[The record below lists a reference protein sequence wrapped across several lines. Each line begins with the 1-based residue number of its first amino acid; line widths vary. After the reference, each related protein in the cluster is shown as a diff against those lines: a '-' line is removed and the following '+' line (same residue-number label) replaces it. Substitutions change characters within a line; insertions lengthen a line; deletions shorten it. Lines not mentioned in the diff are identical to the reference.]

1 MKISFSD
8 KFNSN
13 DNLVII
19 YSNKNLL
26 LKKNKLSM
34 TVKYLIEKVEKLK
47 KSKESFTE
55 FFTIPDGKQIKK
67 VLISKIK
74 PKSGTSYTEALA
86 GRILSQ
92 LERNNIEKVTVII
105 EVDSNRKDL
114 LKSIKDLTYG
124 FLMKDYRFEK
134 YKTITKKDFK
144 ILSISFAFVAT
155 QSEKR
160 ILENHIQMVKGI
172 YLTRDLVSEPA
183 NELYPE
189 KFVQLCNVL
198 KKVGIKS
205 EILNEKQIKKLGM
218 NALMGVAQ
226 GSVKPPRVLVM
237 KWNGKKDKN
246 FANPLSFIGK
256 GVTFDTGG
264 ISIKPSG
271 GMEDMK
277 WDMGGAAVTAA
288 IMKYLSEI
296 NPKLSYAG
304 IVGLVENMPSST
316 AYKPGDI
323 IKSYKGINVEVLNT
337 DAEGRLVLADII
349 TYGCEVYNPKIVI
362 DFATLTGAIVVALG
376 QHYAGLYSNDDII
389 ADKLYDSGID
399 TNEKVWRMPLHDDF
413 DKELNSPF
421 VDLKNIGA
429 GRYGGSITA
438 AQFLQRFIPPKTK
451 WAHLDIAGTTWK
463 NNGDLMN
470 SKGATG
476 FGLTLIADFIDT
488 YFKK

>member
-1 MKISFSD
+1 MKAKFISLSKSNQSIILSIDISD
-8 KFNSN
+8 KSPKKNHYQSFKYNNEELFKYSFNISKSQLN
-13 DNLVII
+13 FSISPSVNNKKNFYQKVIGSFIFDQSIKYSATEIDIDCLDKILLEDIVFGFIQKDNI
-19 YSNKNLL
+19 YSVYKTGSKNI
-26 LKKNKLSM
+26 KYKTTFKLS
-34 TVKYLIEKVEKLK
+34 
-47 KSKESFTE
+47 KSY
-55 FFTIPDGKQIKK
+55 IQ
-67 VLISKIK
+67 
-74 PKSGTSYTEALA
+74 
-86 GRILSQ
+86 
-92 LERNNIEKVTVII
+92 
-105 EVDSNRKDL
+105 L
-114 LKSIKDLTYG
+114 LKSI
-124 FLMKDYRFEK
+124 
-134 YKTITKKDFK
+134 
-144 ILSISFAFVAT
+144 A
-155 QSEKR
+155 
-160 ILENHIQMVKGI
+160 
-172 YLTRDLVSEPA
+172 YLKQLVSEPS
-183 NELYPE
+183 NIIYPE
-189 KFVQLCNVL
+189 SFVSLAQKNYNKNNMRTKILKEDKL
-198 KKVGIKS
+198 KKIG
-205 EILNEKQIKKLGM
+205 LNCLLAVSQGSARKPRVMEFHNKKLPK
-218 NALMGVAQ
+218 NVD
-226 GSVKPPRVLVM
+226 VLFV
-237 KWNGKKDKN
+237 
-246 FANPLSFIGK
+246 GK
-256 GVTFDTGG
+256 GVCFDSGG
-264 ISIKPSG
+264 ISIKPSA

-296 NPKLSYAG
+296 NPKISYAG

-376 QHYAGLYSNDDII
+376 QHYAGLYSNDDTI
-389 ADKLYDSGID
+389 AKKLYDSGIN

-463 NNGDLMN
+463 NSGDLMN

>member
-1 MKISFSD
+1 MKAKFISLSKSNQSIILSIDISD
-8 KFNSN
+8 KSPKKNHYQSFKYNNEELFKYSFNISKSQLN
-13 DNLVII
+13 FSISPSVNNKKNFYQKVIGSFIFDQSIKYSATEININCLDKILLEDIVFGFIQKDNI
-19 YSNKNLL
+19 YSVYKTGSKNI
-26 LKKNKLSM
+26 KYKTTFKLS
-34 TVKYLIEKVEKLK
+34 
-47 KSKESFTE
+47 KSY
-55 FFTIPDGKQIKK
+55 IQ
-67 VLISKIK
+67 
-74 PKSGTSYTEALA
+74 
-86 GRILSQ
+86 
-92 LERNNIEKVTVII
+92 
-105 EVDSNRKDL
+105 L
-114 LKSIKDLTYG
+114 LKSI
-124 FLMKDYRFEK
+124 
-134 YKTITKKDFK
+134 
-144 ILSISFAFVAT
+144 A
-155 QSEKR
+155 
-160 ILENHIQMVKGI
+160 
-172 YLTRDLVSEPA
+172 YLKQLVSEPS
-183 NELYPE
+183 NIIYPE
-189 KFVQLCNVL
+189 SFVSLAQKNFNKNNMRTKILKEDKL
-198 KKVGIKS
+198 KKIG
-205 EILNEKQIKKLGM
+205 LNCLLAVSQGSARKPRVMEFHNKKLPK
-218 NALMGVAQ
+218 NVD
-226 GSVKPPRVLVM
+226 VLFV
-237 KWNGKKDKN
+237 
-246 FANPLSFIGK
+246 GK
-256 GVTFDTGG
+256 GVCFDSGG
-264 ISIKPSG
+264 ISIKPSA

-296 NPKLSYAG
+296 NPKISYAG

-376 QHYAGLYSNDDII
+376 QHYAGLYSNDDTI
-389 ADKLYDSGID
+389 AKKLYDSGIN

-421 VDLKNIGA
+421 VDLKNIGS
-429 GRYGGSITA
+429 GRFGGSITA

-463 NNGDLMN
+463 NSGDLMN